1 MVPVGELVLGVDAGG
16 TSTTC
21 VVADEDGLVRGR
33 GRGAGANPHS
43 SLYPENALRDAI
55 GGAIASVQADRIR
68 RGVVGMAGV
77 ASAPHAADM
86 VYGVWRGL
94 GLPGLPTVRDDISVA
109 FAAGTERRGGL
120 VLISGTGA
128 VAARIQDDTVV
139 RRCDGNGWLLG
150 DEGSAVWIA
159 LAGLRAVLA
168 AWDDR
173 GADTVLRRL
182 LPLELGVDP
191 HRPQDL
197 RAAVYSRPPAELGL
211 LAPTVG
217 AAADA
222 GDAVACRVTASAAER
237 LVDNVTALRPGPEE
251 TVVLSGSVLNSG
263 PVGSLVVRRL
273 RRRLGRKP
281 VFAGDGALGAAG
293 IALRSHGA
301 PAHSHAALLALP
313 EVALG

>member
-1 MVPVGELVLGVDAGG
+1 MWSVGELVLGVDAGG

-55 GGAIASVQADRIR
+55 VGAIASIPADRIG
-68 RGVVGMAGV
+68 RGVVGMAG
-77 ASAPHAADM
+77 ASSAPHAQDM
-86 VYGVWRGL
+86 VHRVWRGL
-94 GLPGLPTVRDDISVA
+94 GLPGLPAVRDDIAIA

-120 VLISGTGA
+120 VLIAGTGA
-128 VAARIQDDTVV
+128 VAARVQDDAVI

-173 GADTVLRRL
+173 GADTVLRRW
-182 LPLELGVDP
+182 LPHDLGVDP

-197 RAAVYSRPPAELGL
+197 RASVYSRPPAELGL

-222 GDAVACRVTASAAER
+222 GDAVARRVIASAAER
-237 LVDNVTALRPGPEE
+237 LVDNMMALRPGPEE
-251 TVVLSGSVLNSG
+251 PVVLAGSVLNSG
-263 PVGSLVVRRL
+263 PVGSVVVRGL
-273 RRRLGRKP
+273 RRRLGREP
-281 VFAGDGALGAAG
+281 VFAGEGALGAAG

-301 PAHSHAALLALP
+301 PLQSHAALLALP
-313 EVALG
+313 EAALG